1 MWMLAFIP
9 DTLLAWFVNTV
20 LIAGVVG
27 FAASFF
33 FAFVVRWLPAIAPYH
48 LLIQIVS
55 IVLLVSGVYFKGGYS
70 VEMAWR
76 ERVAELQ
83 AKVEAAEAESKNANV
98 QLQDALNSKTKVIT
112 ETKIV
117 IKDRIVK
124 EAITIDAKC
133 DVPKEALSILNDA
146 AKAPK

>member
-1 MWMLAFIP
+1 MLAFIP
-9 DTLLAWFVNTV
+9 DTLLAWVVNIV
-20 LIAGVVG
+20 FISGVVG

-33 FAFVVRWLPAIAPYH
+33 FGYVVRWLPSIAPYH

-55 IVLLVSGVYFKGGYS
+55 IVLLVCGVYFKGGYS

-76 ERVAELQ
+76 DRVAEME
-83 AKVEAAEAESKNANV
+83 AKVAKAEAESKDANV
-98 QLQDALNSKTKVIT
+98 QLQDALRSKNKVIT
-112 ETKIV
+112 ETKVV
-117 IKDRIVK
+117 IKDRIVR
-124 EAITIDAKC
+124 ETVTLDAKC